1 MSTSRTYDEMPQH
14 YLLRV
19 GDGNHFNS
27 SSAKRIWGIDSTTSA
42 GKFFLSS
49 AKAGDLLSFVKSK
62 SRGLI
67 IAVATFTEAKER
79 VLGPLI
85 ALTPTNEELG
95 WVKTEGD
102 WDTEVHY
109 KDLYNVS
116 ACCLY
121 TEIKGASVIRT
132 YNDKCMVNLPL
143 EYSNI
148 VRYSKITNSMA
159 GCS

>member
-1 MSTSRTYDEMPQH
+1 MPNH
-14 YLLRV
+14 FLLYV
-19 GDGNHFNS
+19 GDGDHFVS
-27 SSAKRIWGIDSTTSA
+27 SSTKCIWGIDAKKSY
-42 GKFFLSS
+42 GKGFLSS
-49 AKAGDLLSFVKSK
+49 VRDGDLLWFVKSK

-67 IAVATFTEAKER
+67 IAVATFTGTKER

-116 ACCLY
+116 ACGLY
-121 TEIKGASVIRT
+121 SELKGASVIRS
-132 YNDKCMVNLPL
+132 YNDRCMVNLPV